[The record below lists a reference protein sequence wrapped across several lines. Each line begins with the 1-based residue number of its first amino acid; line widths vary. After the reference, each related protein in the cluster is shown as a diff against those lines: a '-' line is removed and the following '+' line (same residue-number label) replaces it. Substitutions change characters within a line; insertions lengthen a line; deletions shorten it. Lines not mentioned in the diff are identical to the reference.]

1 MINITTGQIKLIIK
15 QLAPILRE
23 LVILLENIA
32 NDPEINKLIVSKNP
46 AWRQLFGLARY
57 KKPDVITSLSDPVKL
72 PNDNMIQIVTMMRD
86 LIAWS
91 IERQMDQSKGMSL
104 VEVSKIATEE
114 MMMMIEKTKKN

>member
-23 LVILLENIA
+23 LAILLENIA

-91 IERQMDQSKGMSL
+91 IDRQIDQNKGMSL
-104 VEVSKIATEE
+104 IEVSKIATEE
-114 MMMMIEKTKKN
+114 MMMLIERYK